1 MSEEQGLSTEHIVS
15 ILLRAYLEEPDRP
28 AVVSLDPEGRA
39 AAAPAGGPGE
49 AGAAG
54 GPNAGAGTA
63 EAAGSG
69 HGTGGRAE
77 AADAPA
83 ELRLEKEL
91 LEAAAETCTAELT
104 AEDVQ
109 ALAGRY
115 FAAFDAAG
123 VRDQA
128 AVRVPGLGV
137 YRFRFRDGGRGA
149 TPGRGAG
156 AVAATAATAE
166 RREAPGAAG
175 HPRTFAPGAAGC
187 QLFGKTAVVTGGAQ
201 GFGAAISAGLTARG
215 ADVCVADIDEDAAR
229 AKAEELASG
238 PGVEGG
244 CGGTAYAVGVDVSR
258 QDSVGGLLRAVI
270 ERSGRLDVFVSNAGV
285 LRAGSVLTLDEQS
298 LRMVTSV
305 NYLGFFN
312 CAKHAGR
319 AMAVQNHALAVRRA
333 AYEAGAGKAGAGAKN
348 GVAGGGAED
357 AATGADRKAD
367 TGTGRP
373 EAAPDWPPVAYSD
386 IIQINSKSGLE
397 GSKKNGAYAG
407 SKFGGVGL
415 TQSFA
420 LELIEHYV
428 KVNAVCPGNFFEGP
442 LWSDPEKGLFVQY
455 LRAGKVPGAQTIE
468 DVRRAY
474 EAKVPMGRGCRGE
487 DVLKAIAYIIDQD
500 YETGQAVPVTGGQT
514 MLS

>member
-1 MSEEQGLSTEHIVS
+1 MSEEQGLSAEHIVC
-15 ILLRAYLEEPDRP
+15 ILLRAYLEEPGRP
-28 AVVSLDPEGRA
+28 AAVSLEPEERAA
-39 AAAPAGGPGE
+39 AAAPAGG
-49 AGAAG
+49 AGQ
-54 GPNAGAGTA
+54 AGTA
-63 EAAGSG
+63 DE
-69 HGTGGRAE
+69 
-77 AADAPA
+77 PA

-128 AVRVPGLGV
+128 AVRVSGLGV

-149 TPGRGAG
+149 TSVGGGGASTAGGAG

-166 RREAPGAAG
+166 RAEAPGAAG

-285 LRAGSVLTLDEQS
+285 LRAGSVLTLDERS
-298 LRMVTSV
+298 LSMVTSV

-319 AMAVQNHALAVRRA
+319 AMAVQNHALAVRRT
-333 AYEAGAGKAGAGAKN
+333 AYEAGARKAGT
-348 GVAGGGAED
+348 GAED
-357 AATGADRKAD
+357 AAAGAGADRKAD

-373 EAAPDWPPVAYSD
+373 EAASDWDAGGYSD

-455 LRAGKVPGAQTIE
+455 LRAGKVPGAQTID